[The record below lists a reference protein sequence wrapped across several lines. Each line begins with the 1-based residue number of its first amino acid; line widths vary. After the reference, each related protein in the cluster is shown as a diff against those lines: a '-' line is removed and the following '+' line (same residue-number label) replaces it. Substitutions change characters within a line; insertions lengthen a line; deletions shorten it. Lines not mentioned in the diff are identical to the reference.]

1 MKVYLA
7 GKISGLNYTDIFV
20 KFNAAEFLLKQAG
33 YTVVNP
39 IRLVSQDWLW
49 EKCMKV
55 CIGGLVQ
62 CDAIYLLPDWA
73 ESRGAKLEYHIAQE
87 LKLKLIAL

>member
-7 GKISGLNYTDIFV
+7 GKISGLSFQDVFI
-20 KFNAAEFLLKQAG
+20 KFNAKEFELKRAG
-33 YTVVNP
+33 HTVVNP
-39 IRLVSQDWLW
+39 IRLVSQSWSW
-49 EKCMKV
+49 EKCMKK
-55 CIGGLVQ
+55 CIEQLAQ

-87 LKLKLIAL
+87 LKLKLIIL